1 MTVTEDIIKCT
12 RCESPTPESE
22 LLEVGSWWLC
32 GVCYDDI

>member
-1 MTVTEDIIKCT
+1 MSQDTIKCT
-12 RCESPTPESE
+12 RCEQPTHESE